1 MEAGKQLTVV
11 APAVAAPSMHKE
23 ETTRPMGQ
31 LIKEE
36 AVALTEQQRG
46 CRTTALAWTPWASIK
61 SKARAAGEYA
71 VLRTRQGITMFGEP
85 KLGPLVKAAAANE
98 ESHSH

>member
-1 MEAGKQLTVV
+1 MEDKQLSAV
-11 APAVAAPSMHKE
+11 APAVAAAPSMHVE
-23 ETTRPMGQ
+23 Q
-31 LIKEE
+31 LIMDE
-36 AVALTEQQRG
+36 AVASTEQQRG
-46 CRTTALAWTPWASIK
+46 WRTTALAWTQWASIK

-85 KLGPLVKAAAANE
+85 KLGPLVKATAANE

>member
-1 MEAGKQLTVV
+1 VIEGKQLSVV
-11 APAVAAPSMHKE
+11 APPAVAPAPSMHVE
-23 ETTRPMGQ
+23 Q
-31 LIKEE
+31 LIMDE
-36 AVALTEQQRG
+36 AVASTEQQRG
-46 CRTTALAWTPWASIK
+46 WRTTALAWTQWASIK

-85 KLGPLVKAAAANE
+85 KLGPLVKATAANE